1 MANHSRLRRRFD
13 RAVGYRLQA
22 AAVWLF
28 IQAMR
33 LMSPEMAS
41 NLGGGLLRWLGP
53 KLSRS
58 RRMRRDI
65 ERSLPQLEPARVDA
79 IVTAAWD
86 NLGRTFAE
94 YVHLD
99 RIAANYAAHVELT
112 GGEHLQALAG
122 DGRPGIVFTGHFA
135 NWELCAMTCA
145 RFGLDLTYVFR
156 KPNNPYVAQMLAQA
170 RAPLGG
176 TMVPKGREAARGLM
190 AAIRAGGHVG
200 LLIDQKLNEGPALPF
215 LGRDARTGT
224 VLADLALRYD
234 APAVPIRVVRLG
246 AARFKV
252 TVLPPVVFARTGD
265 LKADT
270 LAAMRKANALLGDW
284 VREDPGQWMWQHRR
298 WPD

>member
-1 MANHSRLRRRFD
+1 MATHSRLRRKLD
-13 RAVGYRLQA
+13 RLILYRLQA
-22 AAVWLF
+22 VAVWIF

-33 LMSPEMAS
+33 LLTPEAAS
-41 NLGGGLLRWLGP
+41 DLGGGLLRRLGP
-53 KLSRS
+53 HLSRT

-65 ERSLPQLEPARVDA
+65 ERALPELEPARVDA
-79 IVTAAWD
+79 IIDQAWD
-86 NLGRTFAE
+86 NLGRNFAE

-99 RIAANYAAHVELT
+99 RIAAHFDRHVEMV
-112 GGEHLQALAG
+112 GAEHLRALAE

-135 NWELCAMTCA
+135 NWELCAMASA
-145 RFGLDLTYVFR
+145 RFGLALTYVFR
-156 KPNNPYVAQMLAQA
+156 KPNNPYVADMLARA

-190 AAIRAGGHVG
+190 AAIRTGGHVG
-200 LLIDQKLNEGPALPF
+200 LLVDQKLNEGPAVPF
-215 LGRDARTGT
+215 LGREARTGT

-246 AARFKV
+246 AARFRV
-252 TVLPPVVFARTGD
+252 TASPPLTLARTGD
-265 LKADT
+265 AKTDT
-270 LAAMRKANALLGDW
+270 LCAMRQVNALLGDW

>member
-1 MANHSRLRRRFD
+1 MARHSRLRRRFD
-13 RAVGYRLQA
+13 RLIGYRLQA
-22 AAVWLF
+22 ALVWLF
-28 IQAMR
+28 IRAMR
-33 LMSPEMAS
+33 IVPVERAS
-41 NLGGGLLRWLGP
+41 GLGGGLLRRLGP
-53 KLSRS
+53 LLSRS

-65 ERSLPQLEPARVDA
+65 AHALPDLEPAGIDA
-79 IVTAAWD
+79 IITQAWD

-99 RIAANYAAHVELT
+99 RIAARYDAHVELL
-112 GGEHLQALAG
+112 GAEHLRALVD

-145 RFGLDLTYVFR
+145 RLGLDLTYVFR
-156 KPNNPYVAQMLAQA
+156 KPNNPFVADMLARA

-200 LLIDQKLNEGPALPF
+200 LLVDQKLNEGPALPF
-215 LGRDARTGT
+215 LGRQAHTGT

-234 APAVPIRVVRLG
+234 APAVPIRVTRLG
-246 AARFKV
+246 PARFRV
-252 TVLPPVVFARTGD
+252 EALPPLMFRRTGD
-265 LKADT
+265 ARADT
-270 LAAMRKANALLGDW
+270 LDAMAQVNALLGEW
-284 VREDPGQWMWQHRR
+284 VREQPGQWMWQHRR